1 MDLLIRCSFFFLR
14 EVRGGVVQLLIFT
27 YYLLYVVAVC
37 RLFLLFVYSCLF
49 ELITT

>member
-1 MDLLIRCSFFFLR
+1 M
-14 EVRGGVVQLLIFT
+14 QLLIFD